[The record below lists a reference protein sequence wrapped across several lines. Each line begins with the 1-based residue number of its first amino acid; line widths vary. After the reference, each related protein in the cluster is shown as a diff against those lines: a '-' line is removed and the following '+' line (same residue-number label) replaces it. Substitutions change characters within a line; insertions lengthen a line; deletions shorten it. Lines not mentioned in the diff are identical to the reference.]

1 MFEPTSFV
9 RVLLVGVIYAG
20 IEYRYINR
28 REQEWTRKVEGFYEK
43 AALGKYSP
51 YQVFFLLP
59 LFVVISYTQSITAWA
74 GNVFLLAL
82 VEDLAYF
89 GWRGRMVKEGEWT
102 TQLFGSF
109 RVGRTVVIPVWWPID
124 LVIALLLFSVPLF

>member
-1 MFEPTSFV
+1 MFEPISFV
-9 RVLLVGVIYAG
+9 RVVLAAVIYAG

-28 REQEWTRKVEGFYEK
+28 REAEWTKKVDGFLERPVF
-43 AALGKYSP
+43 GKYSP

-59 LFVVISYTQSITAWA
+59 LFVVVSYTQSVTAWT

-82 VEDLAYF
+82 LEDLTYF
-89 GWRGRMVKEGEWT
+89 GWRGKMVKKGEWT

-109 RVGRTVVIPVWWPID
+109 RAGSAVIPAWWPID
-124 LVIALLLFSVPLF
+124 LLITLALYAVQVL